1 MFRQGD
7 LLIEAANIPAGAKAL
22 ATRVLAEGEV
32 TGHAHV
38 VQGDV
43 TLYELNGVLYIHVE
57 DTATVTHE
65 EHAEIALPAGDY
77 RVVRQRE
84 YNPYE
89 RVAREVDD

>member
-1 MFRQGD
+1 MYRQGD
-7 LLIEAANIPAGAKAL
+7 LLFEAANIPAGAKAL

-57 DTATVTHE
+57 ETATITHE
-65 EHAEIALPAGDY
+65 EHAGITLPAGDY

-89 RVAREVDD
+89 RVAREVAD